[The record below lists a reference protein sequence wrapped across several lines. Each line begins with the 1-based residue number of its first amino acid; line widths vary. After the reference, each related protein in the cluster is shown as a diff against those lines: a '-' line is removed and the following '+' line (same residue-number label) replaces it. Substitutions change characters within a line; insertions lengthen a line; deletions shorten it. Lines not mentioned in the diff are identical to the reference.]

1 MFLLSWISVLKLEAT
16 IEVKLLSLIHWFNK
30 YVLKAYFVLDIM
42 LYTFT
47 SYTRLNT
54 YQFLFFR
61 KSWAMPCQWSR
72 PLLPNKKKCN
82 RKLNSFNRRSEEN
95 LEKLKPSECLT
106 KKLTKGKPVSSGLY
120 KGTRNT
126 FPTLGVQ
133 LATGL
138 HGPACDGGYA
148 A

>member
-61 KSWAMPCQWSR
+61 KSWAMPCQWSIFLLLSLLYSVCTSLR
-72 PLLPNKKKCN
+72 SPMSPCLWRFYLIWLHLSVPLDLWF
-82 RKLNSFNRRSEEN
+82 S
-95 LEKLKPSECLT
+95 
-106 KKLTKGKPVSSGLY
+106 TKGHCAPRGH
-120 KGTRNT
+120 
-126 FPTLGVQ
+126 
-133 LATGL
+133 LATFGDIFGSYNWGSGVL
-138 HGPACDGGYA
+138 LASSR
-148 A
+148 